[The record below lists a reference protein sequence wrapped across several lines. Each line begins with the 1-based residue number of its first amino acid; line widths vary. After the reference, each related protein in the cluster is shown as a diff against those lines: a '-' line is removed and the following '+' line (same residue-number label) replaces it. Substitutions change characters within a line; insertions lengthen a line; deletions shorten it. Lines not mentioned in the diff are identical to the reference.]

1 MLIGTGSGNGR
12 TGAYGEMGL
21 TSHKVLA
28 LSALLSVLAVAGTV
42 RIWPRLAG
50 RGWRPVL
57 GRLGTIVGTQ
67 LSVICTLALLANN
80 YFAFYS
86 SWGDLLGTGENGPV
100 TVQDQLLGRD
110 PGVQRLSTESVRD
123 TGATGRAPEQAGRLE
138 RVRLPGASTGLST
151 EGYVYLP
158 PQYFQPAYR
167 DRRFPAVIAIT
178 GFPGDAR
185 NLVTKLNYPSVQ
197 LKLAEQGRAKPAVLV
212 LMRPSPAMPRDTE
225 CEDVPGGPQTDRYF
239 SADVPAALRASYRI
253 ASGPGAFGVIGNS
266 TGGYCALKLA
276 MRHPDVFAAAASLSG
291 YYRAAE
297 DPTTGDLFGGDRG
310 RRDQADLEWR
320 LAHLPAPATA
330 LLVGGGR
337 EGDGDYHEQTERFR
351 AAARSTATRVSAIT
365 LDRGGH
371 NFATWSRM
379 LPAALG
385 WLDGHLA
392 DPS

>member
-1 MLIGTGSGNGR
+1 
-12 TGAYGEMGL
+12 MGL

-28 LSALLSVLAVAGTV
+28 LSALLSLLAVVGTV

-50 RGWRPVL
+50 RGWLPVL

-80 YFAFYS
+80 SFAFYS
-86 SWGDLLGTGENGPV
+86 SWDDLLGTGEDGPV
-100 TVQDQLLGRD
+100 TIQNQLTGRD
-110 PGVQRLSTESVRD
+110 PGVQRLSTENVRD

-138 RVRLPGASTGLST
+138 KVRLPGASTGLST

-158 PQYFQPAYR
+158 PQYFQPGYR
-167 DRRFPAVIAIT
+167 DKRFPAVIAVT

-197 LKLAEQGRAKPAVLV
+197 LKLIEQGGAKPTVLV

-225 CEDVPGGPQTDRYF
+225 CEDVPGGPQADRYF

-297 DPTTGDLFGGDRG
+297 DPTTGDLFGGDQG
-310 RRDQADLEWR
+310 RRDRADLGWR

-330 LLVGGGR
+330 LLVGGSR
-337 EGDGDYHEQTERFR
+337 EGDGDYQEQTERFR
-351 AAARSTATRVSAIT
+351 AAAQGTATKVSAIT
-365 LDRGGH
+365 LDSGGH
-371 NFATWSRM
+371 NFTTWSRM